1 MIYKRDEG
9 TLWPANHPI
18 RTIRCLSQ
26 KKLIIMRQGITLA
39 QEDVKTKCWLTRKAS
54 KTRRC
59 LPQKKLLIV
68 TQRILNQTQMEKESM
83 FRSKTCRRRRWW
95 LDPLQIHK
103 AMIDLRKNGM
113 SFALSSNWIS
123 QVIIKILSSL
133 DALKRMTK
141 LELRWFIINS
151 LTRWSNQK
159 AKEVY
164 DMKIPSNGSWPQQ
177 KKTIS
182 STK

>member
-1 MIYKRDEG
+1 MSTTEE
-9 TLWPANHPI
+9 TLNCDTKNSKPNSNGERIKCSARKPVEE
-18 RTIRCLSQ
+18 
-26 KKLIIMRQGITLA
+26 
-39 QEDVKTKCWLTRKAS
+39 EDDDY
-54 KTRRC
+54 
-59 LPQKKLLIV
+59 
-68 TQRILNQTQMEKESM
+68 
-83 FRSKTCRRRRWW
+83 
-95 LDPLQIHK
+95 DPLQIHK

-141 LELRWFIINS
+141 LELRWFILNS

>member
-18 RTIRCLSQ
+18 RTIRCLPQ

-95 LDPLQIHK
+95 LWSIADSQGNDRLK
-103 AMIDLRKNGM
+103 KKWNELRSKLKLD
-113 SFALSSNWIS
+113 LSSNYKDPLLPRRT
-123 QVIIKILSSL
+123 Q
-133 DALKRMTK
+133 T
-141 LELRWFIINS
+141 
-151 LTRWSNQK
+151 
-159 AKEVY
+159 Y
-164 DMKIPSNGSWPQQ
+164 D
-177 KKTIS
+177 
-182 STK
+182 